1 MGPERLV
8 AGDLLA
14 RARSLRG
21 DQSKPESVLWAVLR
35 DRRLRGLK
43 FRRQHP
49 IGPYVADFYCAEL
62 QWVIEVDGGQHNT
75 ELARAY
81 DARRSAYL
89 ATRGATVTRF
99 WSDEVM
105 SQIDGVVLRMADVA
119 ATLSAGVRGGT
130 LTPALSQRE
139 REKNGRALSQRQRED
154 SGENRCHSENGEE

>member
-1 MGPERLV
+1 MDPGRLV
-8 AGDLLA
+8 AGELLA

-49 IGPYVADFYCAEL
+49 IGPFVADFYCDAL
-62 QWVIEVDGGQHNT
+62 RWVIEVDGGLHNT
-75 ELARAY
+75 EQARAY

-105 SQIDGVVLRMADVA
+105 SQIDGVVLRLADVA
-119 ATLSAGVRGGT
+119 ATLSAGVRRST

-154 SGENRCHSENGEE
+154 SGENRCQSEKGQE

>member
-1 MGPERLV
+1 MDPGRLV
-8 AGDLLA
+8 AGELLA

-49 IGPYVADFYCAEL
+49 IGPFVADFYCDAL
-62 QWVIEVDGGQHNT
+62 RWVIEVDGGLHNT
-75 ELARAY
+75 DEARAY
-81 DARRSAYL
+81 DARRSDFMAM
-89 ATRGATVTRF
+89 RGVTVTRF

-105 SQIDGVVLRMADVA
+105 NEIEGVIDRLVEVA
-119 ATLSAGVRGGT
+119 GGLAAQAGRST

-139 REKNGRALSQRQRED
+139 REING
-154 SGENRCHSENGEE
+154 